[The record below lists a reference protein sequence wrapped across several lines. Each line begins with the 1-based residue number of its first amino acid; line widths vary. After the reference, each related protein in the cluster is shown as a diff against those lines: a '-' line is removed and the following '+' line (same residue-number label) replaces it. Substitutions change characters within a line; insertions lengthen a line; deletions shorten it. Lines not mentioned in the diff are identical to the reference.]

1 MLRIL
6 INPAHG
12 GNDLGHRSFQAY
24 SLICEKDY
32 VLCLSQKQQESLKE
46 AGAQVFLTRDK
57 DVAMSIPSR
66 LAMTDQMDVFI
77 SNHLNMG
84 RKRGIEIYYSVHSD
98 GKLANRL
105 KKGFEEKGFLVRQ
118 CHARSM
124 TNDKNEDY
132 YPLLKDS
139 KAKESVMIMYGY
151 VDSDDISRLMT
162 CENEYTEIVTD
173 AIMQTQTVQ
182 V

>member
-12 GNDLGHRSFQAY
+12 GNDLGHQSFQAY

-32 VLCLSQKQQESLKE
+32 VLRLSQKQKKSLEE
-46 AGAQVFLTRDK
+46 AGAQVILTRDK
-57 DVAMSIPSR
+57 DVDMSIPSR
-66 LAMTDQMDVFI
+66 LLMTDEMDVFI

-84 RKRGIEIYYSVHSD
+84 QKRGIEIYYSVHSD
-98 GKLANRL
+98 GVLANRL

-132 YPLLKDS
+132 FPLLKDS
-139 KAKESVMIMYGY
+139 KAKESIMIMYGY
-151 VDSDDISRLMT
+151 VDSDDVSRLMT
-162 CENEYTEIVTD
+162 CQNEYTEVVTK
-173 AIMQTQTVQ
+173 AIMQSSTVQ